1 MADSDSDGDVIQDEE
16 MAGKEAKDRGRKR
29 KRASSPGDLM
39 MDVDEDFG
47 GSGSAKKSATGR
59 TLTP

>member
-1 MADSDSDGDVIQDEE
+1 

-29 KRASSPGDLM
+29 KRASSPGELM

>member
-1 MADSDSDGDVIQDEE
+1 MLADSDSDGGIISDEE

-39 MDVDEDFG
+39 MDDEDFG
-47 GSGSAKKSATGR
+47 GSGSAKKSASGR

>member
-1 MADSDSDGDVIQDEE
+1 MLADSDSDGDIIDDDE
-16 MAGKEAKDRGRKR
+16 MAGREAKDRGRKR
-29 KRASSPGDLM
+29 KRASSPADLM

-47 GSGSAKKSATGR
+47 VSAKKSAGGR